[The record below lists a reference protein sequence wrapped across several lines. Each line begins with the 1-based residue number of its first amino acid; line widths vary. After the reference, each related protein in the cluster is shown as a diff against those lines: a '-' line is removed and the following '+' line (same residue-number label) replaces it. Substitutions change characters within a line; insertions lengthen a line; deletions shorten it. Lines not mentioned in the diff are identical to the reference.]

1 MMVRIVIADDVD
13 LTLVGA
19 EMLLKTEPDFEVVG
33 VYHYLPDLLQ
43 LLNDQPVD
51 VILVSDRLA
60 PDLNAPG
67 IVERLRRA
75 APQARLILMSAIC
88 DGRLVHE
95 LLTGGVLGYLYKGE
109 PLQNDLVKAV
119 YAAMRGKPYLSSIAN
134 AEYLAA
140 VRAGRNE
147 WQLNDEAR
155 DVLRLLAQGYRA
167 QEIGLQR
174 NVSVRRVYWVMDR
187 LRRHFAAETNEHLIA
202 RAVQTGFLV

>member
-1 MMVRIVIADDVD
+1 M
-13 LTLVGA
+13 
-19 EMLLKTEPDFEVVG
+19 
-33 VYHYLPDLLQ
+33 
-43 LLNDQPVD
+43 
-51 VILVSDRLA
+51 
-60 PDLNAPG
+60 
-67 IVERLRRA
+67 
-75 APQARLILMSAIC
+75 
-88 DGRLVHE
+88 HE
-95 LLTGGVLGYLYKGE
+95 LLTSGVLGYLYKGE
-109 PLQNDLVKAV
+109 PLQNDLIKAV